1 MGGAEERIFHIA
13 RSADWDAAQAAGEY
27 RAPLLAAQGFIHCST
42 RSQVIRV
49 ADALF
54 RGQTGLLLLAIDPA
68 RLRATLRYELP
79 IHPRTGQPE
88 PDIDELFPH
97 VYGPLNLDAVTQVA
111 PLLPGVDGRFALPDI
126 E

>member
-13 RSADWDAAQAAGEY
+13 HSTDWVAAQAAGEY
-27 RAPLLAAQGFIHCST
+27 RTPSLAAQGFIHCST

-68 RLRATLRYELP
+68 RLRAALRYEPP
-79 IHPRTGQPE
+79 INPHTGQSE
-88 PDIDELFPH
+88 PDIHELFPH
-97 VYGPLNLDAVTQVA
+97 VYGPLNLDAVTQTA
-111 PLLPGVDGRFALPDI
+111 PLLPGADGRFALPDI